1 MKLTEKGIAAFAAA
15 LEHCPNESFS
25 AASLSAKCG
34 VSVSAAT
41 LNGIVNQGLMTRLGG
56 SPVKFELVP
65 NAKDLYSKA
74 REDKPANENLRKA
87 QTTKNDEFYTRYQD
101 IEKEVLQYD
110 LSGKKILC
118 NCNDGL
124 DSEFTNFF
132 MANFEALKLAEVV
145 CLSYEK
151 EKLAFKTVR
160 RTPTKSDIKV
170 EVARIPLKGNGAFD
184 SHEGREALAACDVV
198 ITNPPFS
205 RFREFVNLILSYKKD
220 FLIIGS
226 KNVIACKEFF
236 PLLMNG
242 KVHIG
247 NFNVS
252 TFIQLDDTEKKFGN
266 VGWFTTLPV
275 AKVAQPIPLTAT
287 YDSANYP
294 TYDNF
299 RAIEVSRTANI
310 PKDYDGVMGVPI
322 SFLDKFCPTQFKIV
336 GWSRHNDEGMDGG
349 YWTGGC
355 ADATINGKPV
365 YRRILIQKI

>member
-1 MKLTEKGIAAFAAA
+1 MKLTEKGTIAFTAA
-15 LEHCPNESFS
+15 LEHYSNEPFT
-25 AASLSAKCG
+25 AASLSAKSG
-34 VSVSAAT
+34 ISISAAT
-41 LNGIVNQGLMTRLGG
+41 LNGIANQGLMTRLGG
-56 SPVKFELVP
+56 SPVKFKLVP
-65 NAKDLYSKA
+65 NAKDLYNKTCES
-74 REDKPANENLRKA
+74 RPANENLRKA
-87 QTTKNDEFYTRYQD
+87 QTAKNDEFYTQYQD
-101 IEKEVLQYD
+101 IEKEILQYD
-110 LSGKKILC
+110 LRGKKVLC

-124 DSEFTNFF
+124 TSEFLNYFVNNFDCL
-132 MANFEALKLAEVV
+132 ELDELV
-145 CLSYEK
+145 CLTYNK
-151 EKLAFKTVR
+151 DGKAYKY
-160 RTPTKSDIKV
+160 TKRPKV
-170 EVARIPLKGNGAFD
+170 DLMVEQLIGSGAFD
-184 SHEGREALAACDVV
+184 SQEGRDALAACDIV

-205 RFREFVNLILSYKKD
+205 QFRDFVNLILSYKKD

-226 KNVIACKEFF
+226 KNAITYKEFF
-236 PLLMNG
+236 PLLMSG

-252 TFIQLDDTEKKFGN
+252 TFKQPDGTDKKFGN
-266 VGWFTTLPV
+266 IGWFTTLSV
-275 AKVAQPIPLTAT
+275 AKAAQPIPLTAT
-287 YDSANYP
+287 YDPQNYP

-355 ADATINGKPV
+355 SDATINGKQV

>member
-25 AASLSAKCG
+25 AASLTAKCG
-34 VSVSAAT
+34 FPVSAAT
-41 LNGIVNQGLMTRLGG
+41 LNGIVNQGLMIRLGG
-56 SPVKFELVP
+56 SPVKFELVS
-65 NAKDLYSKA
+65 NAKDLYNKA
-74 REDKPANENLRKA
+74 RESKFANENLRKA
-87 QTTKNDEFYTRYQD
+87 QVAKNDEFYTRYQD

-110 LSGKKILC
+110 LRGKKILC

-132 MANFEALKLAEVV
+132 MANFETLGLAEVV
-145 CLSYEK
+145 CLAYNK
-151 EKLAFKTVR
+151 NGQALKY
-160 RTPTKSDIKV
+160 TKWRDTAPMV
-170 EVARIPLKGNGAFD
+170 ELLDGSGAFE
-184 SHEGREALAACDVV
+184 SREGREALAACDIA

-205 RFREFVNLILSYKKD
+205 QFREFVSLILSYKKD

-236 PLLMNG
+236 PLLMSG

-247 NFNVS
+247 NYNVS
-252 TFIQLDDTEKKFGN
+252 TFKQSDGTEKKFGN

-275 AKVAQPIPLTAT
+275 VKTAQPIPLTAI
-287 YDSANYP
+287 YDPANYP

-355 ADATINGKPV
+355 SDATIDGKRV

>member
-1 MKLTEKGIAAFAAA
+1 MKLTEKGAIAFAAA

-34 VSVSAAT
+34 FPVSAAT
-41 LNGIVNQGLMTRLGG
+41 LNSVANQGLMARLGG
-56 SPVKFELVP
+56 NPVKFALRP
-65 NAKDLYSKA
+65 NAKDFYDRA
-74 REDKPANENLRKA
+74 RENRPANENLHKA
-87 QTTKNDEFYTRYQD
+87 QAAKNDEFYTRYQD
-101 IEKEVLQYD
+101 IEKEILQYD
-110 LSGKKILC
+110 LCGKKVLC

-124 DSEFTNFF
+124 TSEFTNFF
-132 MANFEALKLAEVV
+132 MSNFDELELAELVCIAYDRNGQASKYVKRYGADVV
-145 CLSYEK
+145 
-151 EKLAFKTVR
+151 
-160 RTPTKSDIKV
+160 V
-170 EVARIPLKGNGAFD
+170 ERLEGSGAFD
-184 SHEGREALAACDVV
+184 SREGREALAACDIV

-205 RFREFVNLILSYKKD
+205 RFREFVSLILSYKKD

-226 KNVIACKEFF
+226 KNAITYKEFF
-236 PLLMNG
+236 PLLMSG

-252 TFIQLDDTEKKFGN
+252 TFKQSDGTDKKFGN
-266 VGWFTTLPV
+266 IGWFTTLPV
-275 AKVAQPIPLTAT
+275 AKAAQPIPLTAT
-287 YDSANYP
+287 YDPQNYP

-355 ADATINGKPV
+355 SDATINGNQV

>member
-15 LEHCPNESFS
+15 LEHYPNESFS

-34 VSVSAAT
+34 APIFAAT

-65 NAKDLYSKA
+65 NAKELYSKA
-74 REDKPANENLRKA
+74 REGKSANENLHKA
-87 QTTKNDEFYTRYQD
+87 QATKNDEFYTQYQD
-101 IEKEVLQYD
+101 IEKEILQYD
-110 LSGKKILC
+110 LCGKKVLC

-124 DSEFTNFF
+124 TSEFLNYFVSNFDCL
-132 MANFEALKLAEVV
+132 ELDELV
-145 CLSYEK
+145 CLTYNK
-151 EKLAFKTVR
+151 DGKAYKY
-160 RTPTKSDIKV
+160 IKHPKVDLMV
-170 EVARIPLKGNGAFD
+170 EPLIGSGAFD
-184 SHEGREALAACDVV
+184 SQEGQDALAACDIV

-205 RFREFVNLILSYKKD
+205 QFRDFVNLILSYKKD

-226 KNVIACKEFF
+226 KNAITYKEFF
-236 PLLMNG
+236 PLLMSG

-252 TFIQLDDTEKKFGN
+252 TFKQPDGTEKRFGN
-266 VGWFTTLPV
+266 IGWFTTLSV
-275 AKVAQPIPLTAT
+275 AKAAQPIPLTAI
-287 YDSANYP
+287 YDPTNYP

-310 PKDYDGVMGVPI
+310 PKNYDGVMGVPI

-355 ADATINGKPV
+355 ADATINGKQV

>member
-34 VSVSAAT
+34 TPISAAT

-65 NAKDLYSKA
+65 NAKELYNKA
-74 REDKPANENLRKA
+74 REGKFANENLHKA
-87 QTTKNDEFYTRYQD
+87 QVAKNDEFYTRYQD

-110 LSGKKILC
+110 LRGKKILC

-124 DSEFTNFF
+124 DSEFMNFF
-132 MANFEALKLAEVV
+132 IANFETLELAEVV
-145 CLSYEK
+145 CVAYNRNGQTLKY
-151 EKLAFKTVR
+151 
-160 RTPTKSDIKV
+160 IKRHGADAVV
-170 EVARIPLKGNGAFD
+170 EQLEGSGAFD
-184 SHEGREALAACDVV
+184 SCEGREALAACDIV

-205 RFREFVNLILSYKKD
+205 QFREFVNLILSYKKD
-220 FLIIGS
+220 FLIIGN

-236 PLLMNG
+236 PLLKSG

-252 TFIQLDDTEKKFGN
+252 TFIQSDGTEKKFGN

-275 AKVAQPIPLTAT
+275 AKATQPIPLTAT

-355 ADATINGKPV
+355 SDATINGKPV

>member
-34 VSVSAAT
+34 APISAAT

-65 NAKDLYSKA
+65 NAKELYNKA
-74 REDKPANENLRKA
+74 RESKFANENLRKA
-87 QTTKNDEFYTRYQD
+87 QVAKNDEFYTRYQD

-110 LSGKKILC
+110 LRGKKILC

-132 MANFEALKLAEVV
+132 MANFETLGLAEVV
-145 CLSYEK
+145 CLAYNK
-151 EKLAFKTVR
+151 NGQALKY
-160 RTPTKSDIKV
+160 TKWRDTAPMV
-170 EVARIPLKGNGAFD
+170 ELLDGSGAFE
-184 SHEGREALAACDVV
+184 SREGREALAACDIV

-205 RFREFVNLILSYKKD
+205 QFREFVSLILSYKKD

-236 PLLMNG
+236 PLLMSG

-247 NFNVS
+247 NYNVS
-252 TFIQLDDTEKKFGN
+252 TFKQSDGTEKKFGN

-275 AKVAQPIPLTAT
+275 VKTAQPIPLTAI
-287 YDSANYP
+287 YDPANYP

-355 ADATINGKPV
+355 SDATIDGKRV

>member
-1 MKLTEKGIAAFAAA
+1 MKLTEKGIVAFATA

-34 VSVSAAT
+34 ASISAAT

-65 NAKDLYSKA
+65 NAKELYNKA
-74 REDKPANENLRKA
+74 RESKFANENLRKA
-87 QTTKNDEFYTRYQD
+87 QVVKNDEFYTRYQD

-110 LSGKKILC
+110 LRGKKILC

-132 MANFEALKLAEVV
+132 MANFEALGLAEVV
-145 CLSYEK
+145 CLAYNK
-151 EKLAFKTVR
+151 NGQALKY
-160 RTPTKSDIKV
+160 TKWRDTAPMV
-170 EVARIPLKGNGAFD
+170 ELLDGSGAFE
-184 SHEGREALAACDVV
+184 SREGREALAACDIA

-205 RFREFVNLILSYKKD
+205 QFREFVSLILSYKKD

-247 NFNVS
+247 NYNVS
-252 TFIQLDDTEKKFGN
+252 TFKQSDGTEKKFGN

-275 AKVAQPIPLTAT
+275 VKTAQPIPLTAI
-287 YDSANYP
+287 YDPANYP

-355 ADATINGKPV
+355 SDATIDGKRV

>member
-1 MKLTEKGIAAFAAA
+1 MKLTEKGVIAFAAA

-34 VSVSAAT
+34 APISAAT

-65 NAKDLYSKA
+65 NAKELYNKA
-74 REDKPANENLRKA
+74 RESKFANENLRKA
-87 QTTKNDEFYTRYQD
+87 QVAKNDEFYTRYQD

-110 LSGKKILC
+110 LRGKKILC

-124 DSEFTNFF
+124 TSEFWNYF
-132 MANFEALKLAEVV
+132 MANFDDLELAELVCLAYNKNGQALK
-145 CLSYEK
+145 Y
-151 EKLAFKTVR
+151 
-160 RTPTKSDIKV
+160 TKRHGTDVIT
-170 EVARIPLKGNGAFD
+170 ELLKGSGAFD
-184 SHEGREALAACDVV
+184 SRESREALAACDIV

-236 PLLMNG
+236 PLIMSG

-252 TFIQLDDTEKKFGN
+252 TFKQSDGTEKKFGN

-287 YDSANYP
+287 YDPANYP

-310 PKDYDGVMGVPI
+310 PKDYNGVMGVPI

-336 GWSRHNDEGMDGG
+336 GWSRHNDEGMDSG

-355 ADATINGKPV
+355 SDATIDGKQV

>member
-15 LEHCPNESFS
+15 LEHYPNESFS

-34 VSVSAAT
+34 APIFAAT

-65 NAKDLYSKA
+65 NAKELYSKA
-74 REDKPANENLRKA
+74 REGKSANENLHKA
-87 QTTKNDEFYTRYQD
+87 QATKNDEFYTQYQD
-101 IEKEVLQYD
+101 IEKEILQYD
-110 LSGKKILC
+110 LCGKKVLC

-124 DSEFTNFF
+124 TSEFLNYFVNNFDCL
-132 MANFEALKLAEVV
+132 ELDELV
-145 CLSYEK
+145 CLTYNK
-151 EKLAFKTVR
+151 DGKAYKY
-160 RTPTKSDIKV
+160 IKHPKVDLMV
-170 EVARIPLKGNGAFD
+170 EPLIGSGAFD
-184 SHEGREALAACDVV
+184 SQEGQDALAACDIV

-205 RFREFVNLILSYKKD
+205 QFREFVNLILSYKKD

-226 KNVIACKEFF
+226 KNAITYKEFF
-236 PLLMNG
+236 PLLMSG

-252 TFIQLDDTEKKFGN
+252 TFKQPDGTEKRFGN
-266 VGWFTTLPV
+266 IGWFTTLPV
-275 AKVAQPIPLTAT
+275 VKTAQPIPLTAT
-287 YDSANYP
+287 YDPTNYP

-310 PKDYDGVMGVPI
+310 PKNYDGVMGVPI

-355 ADATINGKPV
+355 ADATINGKQV

>member
-1 MKLTEKGIAAFAAA
+1 M
-15 LEHCPNESFS
+15 
-25 AASLSAKCG
+25 
-34 VSVSAAT
+34 
-41 LNGIVNQGLMTRLGG
+41 R
-56 SPVKFELVP
+56 
-65 NAKDLYSKA
+65 
-74 REDKPANENLRKA
+74 
-87 QTTKNDEFYTRYQD
+87 
-101 IEKEVLQYD
+101 
-110 LSGKKILC
+110 GKKVLC

-124 DSEFTNFF
+124 TSEFLNYFVNNFDCL
-132 MANFEALKLAEVV
+132 ELDELV
-145 CLSYEK
+145 CLTYNK
-151 EKLAFKTVR
+151 DGKAYKY
-160 RTPTKSDIKV
+160 TKRPKV
-170 EVARIPLKGNGAFD
+170 DLMVEPLIGSGAFD
-184 SHEGREALAACDVV
+184 SQEGRDALAACDIV

-205 RFREFVNLILSYKKD
+205 QFRDFVNLILSYKKD

-226 KNVIACKEFF
+226 KNAITYKEFF
-236 PLLMNG
+236 PLLMSG

-252 TFIQLDDTEKKFGN
+252 TFKQPDGTDKKFGN
-266 VGWFTTLPV
+266 IGWFTTLSV
-275 AKVAQPIPLTAT
+275 VKAAQPIPLTAT
-287 YDSANYP
+287 YDPQNYP

-355 ADATINGKPV
+355 ADATINGKQV

>member
-34 VSVSAAT
+34 APISAAT

-65 NAKDLYSKA
+65 NAEELYNKA
-74 REDKPANENLRKA
+74 RESKFANENLRKA
-87 QTTKNDEFYTRYQD
+87 QVAKNDEFYTRYQD

-110 LSGKKILC
+110 LRGKKILC

-132 MANFEALKLAEVV
+132 MANFETLGLAEVV
-145 CLSYEK
+145 CLAYNK
-151 EKLAFKTVR
+151 NGQALKY
-160 RTPTKSDIKV
+160 TKWRDTAPMV
-170 EVARIPLKGNGAFD
+170 ELLDGSGAFE
-184 SHEGREALAACDVV
+184 SREGREALAACDIV

-205 RFREFVNLILSYKKD
+205 QFREFVSLILSYKKD

-236 PLLMNG
+236 PLLMSG

-247 NFNVS
+247 NYNVS
-252 TFIQLDDTEKKFGN
+252 TFKQSDGIEKKFGN

-275 AKVAQPIPLTAT
+275 VKTAQPIPLTAI
-287 YDSANYP
+287 YDPANYP

-355 ADATINGKPV
+355 SDATIDGKQV

>member
-1 MKLTEKGIAAFAAA
+1 MKLTEKGVAAFAAA

-34 VSVSAAT
+34 ATISAAT

-65 NAKDLYSKA
+65 NAKELYNKA
-74 REDKPANENLRKA
+74 RESKFANENLRKA
-87 QTTKNDEFYTRYQD
+87 QVAKNDEFYTRYQD

-110 LSGKKILC
+110 LRGKKILC

-132 MANFEALKLAEVV
+132 MANFETLGLAEVV
-145 CLSYEK
+145 CLAYNK
-151 EKLAFKTVR
+151 NGQALKY
-160 RTPTKSDIKV
+160 TKWRDTAPMV
-170 EVARIPLKGNGAFD
+170 ELLDGSGAFE
-184 SHEGREALAACDVV
+184 SREGREALAACDIA

-205 RFREFVNLILSYKKD
+205 QFREFVSLILSYKKD

-236 PLLMNG
+236 PLLMSG

-247 NFNVS
+247 NYNVS
-252 TFIQLDDTEKKFGN
+252 TFKQSDGTEKKFGN

-275 AKVAQPIPLTAT
+275 VKTAQPIPLTAI
-287 YDSANYP
+287 YDPANYP

-355 ADATINGKPV
+355 SDATIDGKRV

>member
-1 MKLTEKGIAAFAAA
+1 MKLTEKGTIAFAAV
-15 LEHCPNESFS
+15 LEHYSNEPFT
-25 AASLSAKCG
+25 AASLSEKCG
-34 VSVSAAT
+34 ISISVAT
-41 LNGIVNQGLMTRLGG
+41 LNGIANQGLINRLGG
-56 SPVKFELVP
+56 SPIKFELVP
-65 NAKDLYSKA
+65 NARDLYNKM
-74 REDKPANENLRKA
+74 REGKSTNENLHKA
-87 QTTKNDEFYTRYQD
+87 QAAKNDEFYTQYQD
-101 IEKEVLQYD
+101 IEKEILLYD
-110 LSGKKILC
+110 LRGKKVLC

-124 DSEFTNFF
+124 TSEFLNYFTN
-132 MANFEALKLAEVV
+132 NFDCLGLDELV
-145 CLSYEK
+145 CLAYNK
-151 EKLAFKTVR
+151 NGKAYKY
-160 RTPTKSDIKV
+160 TKRPKV
-170 EVARIPLKGNGAFD
+170 DLMVEPLIGSGAFD
-184 SHEGREALAACDVV
+184 SQEGRDALAACDIV

-205 RFREFVNLILSYKKD
+205 QFRDFVNLILSYKKD

-226 KNVIACKEFF
+226 KNAITYKEFF
-236 PLLMNG
+236 PLLMSG

-252 TFIQLDDTEKKFGN
+252 TFKQPDGTDKKFGN
-266 VGWFTTLPV
+266 IGWFTTLSV
-275 AKVAQPIPLTAT
+275 AKAARPIPLTAT
-287 YDSANYP
+287 YDPQNYP

-355 ADATINGKPV
+355 SDATINGKQV

>member
-34 VSVSAAT
+34 APISAAT

-65 NAKDLYSKA
+65 NAKELYNKA
-74 REDKPANENLRKA
+74 RESKFANENLRKA
-87 QTTKNDEFYTRYQD
+87 QVAKNDEFYTRYQD

-110 LSGKKILC
+110 LRGKKILC

-132 MANFEALKLAEVV
+132 MANFETLGLAEVV

-151 EKLAFKTVR
+151 EKLAFKTIR
-160 RTPTKSDIKV
+160 RIPIKPDIKA

-184 SHEGREALAACDVV
+184 SREGREALAACDIV

-205 RFREFVNLILSYKKD
+205 QFREFVNLILSYKKD

-236 PLLMNG
+236 PLLMSG

-247 NFNVS
+247 NYNVS
-252 TFIQLDDTEKKFGN
+252 TFKQSDGTEKKFGN

-287 YDSANYP
+287 YDPANYP

-355 ADATINGKPV
+355 SDATINGKPV